1 MRRRTTALLPD
12 TCVYADHPLSRAGPG
27 ACAGGPLLCCLTLMC
42 MLTIRSPVQDQ
53 ARAQA
58 MAERQKHKREAKEW
72 LEDQVPRLAG
82 K

>member
-1 MRRRTTALLPD
+1 
-12 TCVYADHPLSRAGPG
+12 
-27 ACAGGPLLCCLTLMC
+27 MC